1 MLNQVFK
8 VFSGTCEQFVEDAAS
23 ELSMGWV
30 NPRVGLGRYFF
41 DFWWVGLGR
50 GSEMAET
57 KKLQIFICAEFIE
70 VHYIGGNVVDTDGH
84 A

>member
-30 NPRVGLGRYFF
+30 NSRVGLGRYFF

-57 KKLQIFICAEFIE
+57 KNYKSSYALNSSKSTTLVAM
-70 VHYIGGNVVDTDGH
+70 
-84 A
+84 